1 MSSSQDWA
9 NRKTEGLSLDGCLS
23 VRVCVVELM
32 KPDRRSRWRE
42 NRRDLAGDCKFY
54 QSLGTRSRLG
64 DDKPDETCY
73 GDRSRIGGRPPDI
86 IPRPANY
93 FRIFPVADPDT
104 VQQPLNLN
112 PRQGS
117 VRLEEIAYFISS
129 SIMEV
134 LHDSLPTT
142 ATVSIDRFLP
152 ASQNICHLHNQTPAD
167 GMRSAPKRKSEKE
180 KQKYTNNGR
189 A

>member
-23 VRVCVVELM
+23 VREIPSEVSVSYCYVVATGRNGRFLTDTEVCVVELM

-86 IPRPANY
+86 IPRPVCANY

-117 VRLEEIAYFISS
+117 DKFSGLLRTEILAGSFPLPKTSAIS
-129 SIMEV
+129 I
-134 LHDSLPTT
+134 
-142 ATVSIDRFLP
+142 I
-152 ASQNICHLHNQTPAD
+152 
-167 GMRSAPKRKSEKE
+167 KRR
-180 KQKYTNNGR
+180 QMV
-189 A
+189 